1 VDPLTDVLAVTAV
14 RGSVAATVV
23 AGEPWGLRLE
33 AVPGAAFH
41 AVTAGVAW
49 LRTTGHPPLRLT
61 PGDAVLL
68 PTGAPHVLSSD
79 PDTVA
84 EPFDHRAAE
93 AALDTGA
100 PLRIGGGPAATR
112 ILCASYTQDPAA
124 STATFTL
131 LPAVLHQPALTASA
145 GLRATL
151 ELLAQE
157 VAQPAPG
164 ARAVLDHVV
173 NVLLVQLLRGWLRTA
188 SGGAPAPSW
197 LRGLAD
203 PVTAAALSTVHGDPA
218 RAWSVEDLARAAGVS
233 RATLTRRF
241 TDHVGTSPADY
252 LTGWRLE
259 LAAYH
264 LRTGDAPVGVVARR
278 VGYTSEYAF
287 NRAFSRRHG
296 QPPGRYRAGRL
307 TGAAP
312 QSDPG

>member
-1 VDPLTDVLAVTAV
+1 MDPLSDVLAVSAV

-23 AGEPWGLRLE
+23 AGEPWGLRLD

-49 LRTTGHPPLRLT
+49 LRVPGHAPLRLT

-68 PTGAPHVLSSD
+68 PTGAPHVLSGE
-79 PDTVA
+79 PDAIA

-93 AALDTGA
+93 AALATGA
-100 PLRIGGGPAATR
+100 PLRLGDGPATTR
-112 ILCASYTQDPAA
+112 VLCASYTQDPAA
-124 STATFTL
+124 STATFAL
-131 LPAVLHQPALTASA
+131 LPRVLHQPALTATA

-151 ELLAQE
+151 ELLAGE
-157 VAQPAPG
+157 VARPAPG
-164 ARAVLDHVV
+164 ARVVLDHIV
-173 NVLLVQLLRGWLRTA
+173 NVLLVQLLRGWLSTG
-188 SGGAPAPSW
+188 SGAVPAPSW

-203 PVTAAALSTVHGDPA
+203 PVTAAALSTVHSDPA
-218 RAWSVEDLARAAGVS
+218 RAWSVTDLARAAGVS

-241 TDHVGTSPADY
+241 TDHVGTSPAGY

-264 LRTGDAPVGVVARR
+264 LRTSDAPVGTVARR

-296 QPPGRYRAGRL
+296 HPPGRYRAASGQ
-307 TGAAP
+307 AAL
-312 QSDPG
+312 G